1 MVALLFEER
10 DMALVERKIMSTH
23 VINAVK
29 LFFTMNT
36 DVNVLSVTGVYIIE
50 HVLDTTCCFS
60 SARLHYRTGIKRTVV
75 KGV

>member
-10 DMALVERKIMSTH
+10 DMALVERKIMATH

-36 DVNVLSVTGVYIIE
+36 DVNVLSMTGVYIIMVALCNRAD
-50 HVLDTTCCFS
+50 HYIFILFLS
-60 SARLHYRTGIKRTVV
+60 SFFFFLA
-75 KGV
+75 